1 MLLNEKN
8 TLMRKIW
15 NYVQELR
22 FMYWKRR
29 IEGNWYFSDAV
40 YYRNAK
46 RILKNTTVNKRKWN
60 LVLSPNSYVMY
71 GDAPLTVANLVTMEG
86 HYSLNPDGN
95 LTFYEESDGGET
107 ITKKAHICKLT
118 DKELVYCYEKDQ
130 FPNLNYMNEQKK
142 TAVADKVYY
151 SFFRL

>member
-1 MLLNEKN
+1 MLNEKN

-118 DKELVYCYEKDQ
+118 DKELVYCYEQDQ